1 VFDKMPVRDVVSWN
15 AMIAGYV
22 QNGQGGESL
31 KLFSQMQLAG
41 MKADSVTVSSIL
53 PACANLAD
61 LEQGKKIHDYI
72 TSSGFESDVF
82 VGSALVDMYAKCRSI
97 ENARHVFDK
106 MSRRD
111 VVTWNSMIAGYAQN
125 GLGNE
130 ALMLMYKMQL
140 SGMKPNSVTVMSVLS
155 VCTNLAAL
163 QQGKEIHG
171 LIIRD
176 GLESDVIVGSAL
188 VVMYA
193 KCGNIIIAR
202 QVFDRIPQRDV
213 ALWNAIISGYAMHGR
228 GEETL
233 KLFYEMQQAR
243 IAPDGITLTSVLSAC
258 SHAGLVNEGW
268 QYFRSMSR
276 DYGIMPTVEHY
287 ACMVDLL
294 GRSGCLSE
302 AQHFINKM
310 PLEPDACVLGALL
323 GACRVHGNIELAE
336 CVAERLFVLEPQ
348 NAGNYVLL
356 SNIYATAG
364 RGDDVAKIRKMMRD
378 RGLIKNPGCSWI
390 EVDNK
395 VHAFYVG
402 DKSHPQAEVIYAMLE
417 SLAGQM
423 KDAGYAPNMN
433 FVLQDVEEEDKGL
446 VLYGHSEK
454 LAIIFG
460 LINTCPGTSIRVINN
475 LRMCGDCHHTTKFIS
490 RFVRR
495 EIFVRDTNRFHHFR
509 DGICSC
515 GDYW

>member
-1 VFDKMPVRDVVSWN
+1 MECNNFR
-15 AMIAGYV
+15 
-22 QNGQGGESL
+22 
-31 KLFSQMQLAG
+31 
-41 MKADSVTVSSIL
+41 T
-53 PACANLAD
+53 C
-61 LEQGKKIHDYI
+61 
-72 TSSGFESDVF
+72 
-82 VGSALVDMYAKCRSI
+82 YAW
-97 ENARHVFDK
+97 AR
-106 MSRRD
+106 
-111 VVTWNSMIAGYAQN
+111 
-125 GLGNE
+125 
-130 ALMLMYKMQL
+130 
-140 SGMKPNSVTVMSVLS
+140 
-155 VCTNLAAL
+155 
-163 QQGKEIHG
+163 
-171 LIIRD
+171 
-176 GLESDVIVGSAL
+176 
-188 VVMYA
+188 
-193 KCGNIIIAR
+193 
-202 QVFDRIPQRDV
+202 
-213 ALWNAIISGYAMHGR
+213 
-228 GEETL
+228 
-233 KLFYEMQQAR
+233 
-243 IAPDGITLTSVLSAC
+243 
-258 SHAGLVNEGW
+258 HAGLVNEGW
-268 QYFRSMSR
+268 QYFRSMSH

-323 GACRVHGNIELAE
+323 GACRMHGNIELAE
-336 CVAERLFVLEPQ
+336 RVAERLFVLEPQ
-348 NAGNYVLL
+348 NAGNYVLM

-402 DKSHPQAEVIYAMLE
+402 DKSHPQTEVIYAMLE

-460 LINTCPGTSIRVINN
+460 LINICPGTPIRVINN
-475 LRMCGDCHHTTKFIS
+475 LRMCGDCHTTTKFIF
-490 RFVRR
+490 RFVGR

-509 DGICSC
+509 GGICSC